1 MKREKTEPG
10 KKGNADIW
18 QSQSDLGV
26 GSERLLRVAQS
37 HFRQR
42 FPSGKPVFSQTG
54 LGVLFSVCIQNSV
67 RKCSK

>member
-10 KKGNADIW
+10 KKGSGPHSGENEDIW

-26 GSERLLRVAQS
+26 GSERLFRVAQS

-42 FPSGKPVFSQTG
+42 FPSGKPV
-54 LGVLFSVCIQNSV
+54 C
-67 RKCSK
+67 